1 MCVILFSKFEHRVCL
16 AALAAAFQNKRL
28 VIGRVL
34 PIQKRFLD
42 FSAQHSGSPLWFA
55 CSIAENHNFFK
66 GLFLKTCNFFKR
78 LFEKSRKNK
87 LEKFRREYEKEK
99 ENIEK
104 SEISIEEAQKA
115 LAAGRK
121 FLAELPAKF

>member
-1 MCVILFSKFEHRVCL
+1 M
-16 AALAAAFQNKRL
+16 
-28 VIGRVL
+28 
-34 PIQKRFLD
+34 
-42 FSAQHSGSPLWFA
+42 
-55 CSIAENHNFFK
+55 
-66 GLFLKTCNFFKR
+66 
-78 LFEKSRKNK
+78 
-87 LEKFRREYEKEK
+87 EYEKEK